1 MGDIH
6 DAMVDFSLSTGKN
19 NAFKAKIGNIDDV
32 PGLGIMG
39 EDQAEI
45 IRGEQEAFY
54 SAVRAGNEVV
64 RLIEFNGSP
73 ALGAGLFY
81 AKTTLSVPMTTPFIC
96 LRTAHPRKRRDPA
109 LTSRI
114 EFG

>member
-6 DAMVDFSLSTGKN
+6 DAMVVFPLSTGKN

-32 PGLGIMG
+32 PGLGIVG

-45 IRGEQEAFY
+45 IRGEQETFY
-54 SAVRAGNEVV
+54 PAVRAGNEVV

-81 AKTTLSVPMTTPFIC
+81 AKTHGDFPVCNSLV
-96 LRTAHPRKRRDPA
+96 L
-109 LTSRI
+109 
-114 EFG
+114 